1 MDNDNDNG
9 NNHDKDVDN
18 SDFIMIS
25 KIMFDNF
32 VYFNFDS

>member
-18 SDFIMIS
+18 SDFIIIS